1 MQHPLP
7 EVFRTLF
14 RQEKLAKEDGG
25 LLFLAEKERKEQS
38 LWIGLIRFGVHKHY
52 GWTNMATWQKMQGG
66 TLWSTTIPSHPGEV
80 EILLLGASYYRKSSN
95 SHDVND
101 VNQDLAH
108 GWKL

>member
-38 LWIGLIRFGVHKHY
+38 L
-52 GWTNMATWQKMQGG
+52 
-66 TLWSTTIPSHPGEV
+66 
-80 EILLLGASYYRKSSN
+80 
-95 SHDVND
+95 
-101 VNQDLAH
+101 
-108 GWKL
+108 